1 MWLRDFDMMPA
12 VEKRASERERDERR
26 EREMM
31 EQNNDSRPTING
43 ALAFRTDSDADF
55 FFE

>member
-1 MWLRDFDMMPA
+1 
-12 VEKRASERERDERR
+12 
-26 EREMM
+26 MM

-55 FFE
+55 LSEDACAHLVSPDAL